1 VWKWFR
7 ILKYFHGYFSST
19 ALTALSV
26 VFWVMKTTDAF
37 YFFLVGL
44 GMFFSPAYWP
54 DSFSA
59 APNGANTSELWLI
72 LMGTAQMLLGAWL
85 MGLNVVPRLMHTI
98 AEWEPVPLN
107 FEMVDVGWVLPE
119 SFYVALEDADEVSV
133 GLNLQRQLRL
143 GYA

>member
-1 VWKWFR
+1 MA
-7 ILKYFHGYFSST
+7 LA
-19 ALTALSV
+19 ALTV

-44 GMFFSPAYWP
+44 AMFFSPAYWP
-54 DSFSA
+54 DSFVVLT
-59 APNGANTSELWLI
+59 NGANTSELWLL
-72 LMGTAQMLLGAWL
+72 LMGAAQMTLGAWL
-85 MGLNVVPRLMHTI
+85 MGLNLVPRLMQYVS
-98 AEWEPVPLN
+98 EWEPVPLN

-119 SFYVALEDADEVSV
+119 SFYLGLEDADEVSV